1 MSTSR
6 MRIAISNSMRIWGG
20 GENWSLSVA
29 EGMATRGH
37 EVFLVCD
44 PLGELYRRAAA
55 SHASISVVPLT
66 LRGDINP
73 GAILRMRS
81 FFSRERIQ
89 ITVCNM
95 DREVRSLGIAARLSG
110 NVKFIRRRGSDY
122 AFKNRLRFRLTYA
135 HLVDR
140 VLVNSEAT
148 RRTIVEQ
155 NPWMPRNKLYR
166 IYNGIPIEQFFP
178 SHDLREST
186 RRDLSYGDECFVL
199 GMSGA
204 LLPRKKHLVLLKAV
218 SLLRERI
225 PSIRLLIIG
234 PYRDKE
240 YRSELKKAIEDLGL
254 NEITD
259 LHGQVSSIN
268 RYYNAMD
275 TLVMPSENEGFGYAA
290 AEAMAAGVATVVSD
304 ASSLPEVVGDGGH
317 SGIIF
322 PVNDHITLS
331 HVLLS
336 LWESPGRR
344 KRIAE
349 AGRNRI
355 VEQFSLHR
363 MLEDTEEF
371 FDSLLQ

>member
-1 MSTSR
+1 
-6 MRIAISNSMRIWGG
+6 MRIVISNSMRIWGG
-20 GENWSLSVA
+20 GENWSLTVA
-29 EGMATRGH
+29 EGLATAGH

-44 PLGELYRRAAA
+44 PLGELYLRATE
-55 SHASISVVPLT
+55 SYGGISVVPLT

-81 FFSRERIQ
+81 FFLRERIQ

-135 HLVDR
+135 HLVDG

-148 RRTIVEQ
+148 LRTIVEQ
-155 NPWMPRNKLYR
+155 NQWMPRSKLHR
-166 IYNGIPIEQFFP
+166 IYNGISVEKFFP

-186 RRDLSYGDECFVL
+186 RRDLSYGDDCFVF

-234 PYRDKE
+234 PPRDEE
-240 YRSELKKAIEDLGL
+240 YSSELKREIEDLGL
-254 NEITD
+254 SEITD

-268 RYYNAMD
+268 KYYNAMD
-275 TLVMPSENEGFGYAA
+275 IFVMPSENEGFGYAA

-304 ASSLPEVVGDGGH
+304 ASSLPEVVGDSGH
-317 SGIIF
+317 SGVIF
-322 PVNDHITLS
+322 PVNDHNALS
-331 HVLLS
+331 HELLS
-336 LWESPGRR
+336 LWESPGKR

-355 VEQFSLHR
+355 AERFSLHR
-363 MLEDTEEF
+363 MLEETEEF
-371 FDSLLQ
+371 FASLLQ

>member
-1 MSTSR
+1 

-44 PLGELYRRAAA
+44 PHGELYRRATE
-55 SHASISVVPLT
+55 SHGCVSVVPLT

-81 FFSRERIQ
+81 FFLRERIQ

-110 NVKFIRRRGSDY
+110 NITFIRRRGSDY

-140 VLVNSEAT
+140 VLINSEAT
-148 RRTIVEQ
+148 RRTILEQ
-155 NPWMPRNKLYR
+155 NQWMPRNKLYR
-166 IYNGIPIEQFFP
+166 IYNGVPVEQFFP
-178 SHDLREST
+178 SRDLREST
-186 RRDLSYGDECFVL
+186 RRDLSYGDDCLVL

-204 LLPRKKHLVLLKAV
+204 LLPRKKHMVLLKAV
-218 SLLRERI
+218 SLLLERI

-240 YRSELKKAIEDLGL
+240 YLSELRRVIEDLGL
-254 NEITD
+254 SGIAD
-259 LHGQVSSIN
+259 LHGPVSSIN
-268 RYYNAMD
+268 KYYNAMD
-275 TLVMPSENEGFGYAA
+275 ILVMPSENEGFGYAA

-304 ASSLPEVVGDGGH
+304 ASSLPEVVGD
-317 SGIIF
+317 SGNSGVIF
-322 PVNDHITLS
+322 PVNDYNALS
-331 HVLLS
+331 HELLS
-336 LWESPGRR
+336 LWESPGKR

-355 VEQFSLHR
+355 VERFSLDR

-371 FDSLLQ
+371 FASLLQ